1 MCSACIPAHG
11 VRVPVRVAQQPAQ
24 PSYASSSEIYMQ
36 PYYTYYMYVQARVGL
51 ITGAS
56 QGSTNQCVVL
66 RQKEAEKPVM
76 VL

>member
-1 MCSACIPAHG
+1 VALLDCLMCSLILNL
-11 VRVPVRVAQQPAQ
+11 VAIHV
-24 PSYASSSEIYMQ
+24 YLHIFIMHFIIMYVCC
-36 PYYTYYMYVQARVGL
+36 MYVQARVGL